1 MANVNAD
8 LVSGCVRRTQELRFV
23 LFTFCTVRKLKMS
36 RTKIKAGVLVDDL
49 EAKDEFEAFKGYE
62 MLDKILE

>member
-1 MANVNAD
+1 
-8 LVSGCVRRTQELRFV
+8 
-23 LFTFCTVRKLKMS
+23 MS